1 MSTSLIDATTSS
13 ISPST
18 SIISDN
24 LSTVTPNTPIASTS
38 NLSPTVLIDKSTQ
51 TIVVGYPKPEGYP
64 KLVGYPK
71 SGGVVG
77 YPKPGFYIKKK
88 AEGR

>member
-51 TIVVGYPKPEGYP
+51 TIVDGKTIGKMIETVNILSDSILKE
-64 KLVGYPK
+64 
-71 SGGVVG
+71 
-77 YPKPGFYIKKK
+77 K